1 MPGTRE
7 PPFRFEENRKTEV
20 SMKKLLLPLV
30 AAAALAAPTSAL
42 AWGTHHHHHH
52 GIRFAFFA
60 RSGDNDGDHD
70 GNALFAK
77 LSGTG
82 SSFGANSA
90 TATGSIVAG
99 NDHLN
104 GHFSVSLTT
113 DWSTATTKTWTDND
127 GDADDGTVTISCASA
142 TASVTLT
149 NGSTSSSSLTGK
161 ECSKTRNGT
170 TKYGFFGRS
179 SDGKTRAFLKEE
191 GSTVKGA
198 VITGDGF
205 GFGWH
210 H

>member
-1 MPGTRE
+1 
-7 PPFRFEENRKTEV
+7 
-20 SMKKLLLPLV
+20 MKKLLLPLV
-30 AAAALAAPTSAL
+30 ASAALAAPTSAL
-42 AWGTHHHHHH
+42 AWGSHHHHHA

-60 RSGDNDGDHD
+60 KSGDNDGDHSD
-70 GNALFAK
+70 ALFAK

-99 NDHLN
+99 NDHPN

-127 GDADDGTVTISCASA
+127 GDSDDGTVTVSCAPA
-142 TASVTLT
+142 TGSVTLT
-149 NGSTSSSSLTGK
+149 NGSTSTASLTGK
-161 ECSKTRNGT
+161 ECSWTRNGT

-179 SDGKTRAFLKEE
+179 SDGKTRAFLKED

-205 GFGWH
+205 AFGWH